1 MKMKQTWQKRSEVEF
16 VQIKLVVLIRCVYVY
31 ICKQLNMSLE
41 FMREDSAGEANVKV
55 IAYRRIR

>member
-31 ICKQLNMSLE
+31 ICNQLNMSLE